1 MSSAPAFLAGGGE
14 MGESMRT
21 HRGVWRTLGEPDIW
35 PQTLRIAV
43 SIMLNS
49 YHPVFITWGV
59 ERVLLYNDACIPI
72 VGAKHP
78 AALGQSVTQICSK
91 DGLGIAPLV
100 QRAANGE
107 PASAEELRLITQRAG
122 YPEESWFT
130 VSCSPLR
137 EDDGRVVGVFG
148 TCMEST
154 ANRIAQRRMNLQ
166 LRLGE
171 RLSQLSDPDN
181 IRKVA
186 AQELGLALDAARVGY
201 AINAADA
208 ATSAA
213 QEWSTA
219 DALDRP
225 IDWELFG
232 PILLDDLQA
241 GTALR
246 VYDWSTDLRTRAS
259 QGVFAPVGVMLVPLL
274 QQGKLFAVLYVCAD
288 RPRHWSDVE
297 LSLAEDVALRG
308 RLATQRARAVQA
320 RRLAEDALKQQLMAE
335 SDRLRGL
342 FALAPSFMA
351 VLRGPRHVFELIND
365 ALIRLVGRSDLV
377 GKPVREALPE
387 LEGQQIIELLDE
399 VYASGEPRVAEEFS
413 LRVTQP
419 VPKQRFISFVYQPLF
434 AAEGSVQ
441 GVFVVGHDVT
451 GQRVAHEALR
461 EQEAR
466 LRLALRA
473 ARMAEITIRYAD
485 NKVTHSESCAEMFGY
500 SAGERLTVEH
510 LRARYHP
517 DDAPVIL
524 RRRDEL
530 WASGKSFLAT
540 THRIVWPDGS
550 THWLSVRGEIE
561 RSASGQ
567 PVSIT
572 AVYIDIT
579 EQQRAMQALRQSE
592 EQFRVFAQVMPNHVW
607 VADARGKVQWLNDK
621 FYEYA
626 GESRPENPTHE
637 LWEHVVHPDDVAQA
651 MERWV
656 PAMKTGCV
664 FETDMRLRRRDGE
677 YRWFIGRALPI
688 RNQNGEVTRWIGS
701 LTDIHDQKVTAGQL
715 EALNA
720 TLEIRVE
727 ERSRELR
734 AAEQALRHAQKMEA
748 VGQLTGGIAHDF
760 NNLLT
765 GIIGGIEL
773 VQRRMVSGRMD
784 DAERFMS
791 AALTSANR
799 AAALTQRLLAFSRQQ
814 QLHAEPLQLNDLIR
828 SMADLLNRTLAE
840 NITLDLQLDPQ
851 LWLTEADRN
860 QLESALLNVTINSR
874 DAMPVGGR
882 MSVRTCN
889 LRLHAQ
895 DAQPHSELEPGDYV
909 LLEINDTG
917 KGMSPEVL
925 ERAFDP
931 FFTTKPV
938 GQGTG
943 LGLSM
948 IYGFAKQSRGHVHLE
963 SGLGSGT
970 TFSLYLPRFAGT
982 LPEVEAPAPKEMP
995 LAQNGET
1002 VVIVEDEAAVRM
1014 LVVDVLEEM
1023 GYRFIEAAD
1032 SAAAVPI
1039 LESEQSVDL
1048 LITDVG
1054 LPGMSGR
1061 ELAQLARKQRPELKV
1076 LFITGYADDAI
1087 ERQWQPAPGMEL
1099 MRKPFAL
1106 EQLAR
1111 KIREM
1116 LQQDS

>member
-14 MGESMRT
+14 MGESMRM
-21 HRGVWRTLGEPDIW
+21 HRRVQRFLGEPDGW
-35 PQTLRIAV
+35 PQTLRVAV

-49 YHPVFITWGV
+49 HHPVFIAWGSEQV
-59 ERVLLYNDACIPI
+59 FLYNDACIPI
-72 VGAKHP
+72 LGAKHP
-78 AALGQSVTQICSK
+78 SALGQSFIHVCSK
-91 DGLGIAPLV
+91 DASGIVPLV
-100 QRAANGE
+100 QGASNGH
-107 PASAEELRLITQRAG
+107 PASAEDVCLITQRAG

-137 EDDGRVVGVFG
+137 EDDGQVVGVFG

-154 ANRIAQRRMNLQ
+154 ANRIAERRMNLQ

-171 RLSQLSDPDN
+171 RLSQLGDADN

-186 AQELGLALDAARVGY
+186 AQELGQALDAARVGY
-201 AINAADA
+201 AMDAADPVLG
-208 ATSAA
+208 AA
-213 QEWSTA
+213 QDSSSV
-219 DALDRP
+219 DVLDQS
-225 IDWELFG
+225 IDWQLFG
-232 PILLDDLQA
+232 PSLLDDLHA

-246 VYDWSTDLRTRAS
+246 VYDWSTDLRTRGS
-259 QGVFAPVGVMLVPLL
+259 RGVFAPVGVILVPLL
-274 QQGKLFAVLYVCAD
+274 QQGKLLAVLYVCAD

-297 LSLAEDVALRG
+297 LALAEDVALRG
-308 RLATQRARAVQA
+308 RLATQRARAIQA

-351 VLRGPRHVFELIND
+351 VLRGPQHVFELTND
-365 ALIRLVGRSDLV
+365 ALVRLVGRSDLV
-377 GKPVREALPE
+377 GKPVREALPD
-387 LEGQQIIELLDE
+387 LEGQQVFKLLDE
-399 VYASGEPRVAEEFS
+399 VYASGEPRMAEELS
-413 LRVTQP
+413 LRVAQP
-419 VPKQRFISFVYQPLF
+419 VPRQRFISFVYQPLF
-434 AAEGSVQ
+434 AADGSTQ

-451 GQRVAHEALR
+451 EQRRAHIALR

-466 LRLALRA
+466 LRLAFRA

-485 NKVTHSESCAEMFGY
+485 SKVTHSDSCAQMFGY
-500 SAGERLTVEH
+500 SADEQLTVEH

-517 DDAPVIL
+517 EDAPVIF

-561 RSASGQ
+561 RSASGE

-579 EQQRAMQALRQSE
+579 EQHRALQALRQSE
-592 EQFRVFAQVMPNHVW
+592 EQFRVFAQIMPNHVW
-607 VADARGKVQWLNDK
+607 VADGHGKVQWLNDK

-637 LWEHVVHPDDVAQA
+637 LWRHVVHPDDVAHA
-651 MERWV
+651 LERWI
-656 PAMKTGCV
+656 PAMKAGAV
-664 FETDMRLRRRDGE
+664 FETEMRLRNRDGE

-688 RNQNGEVTRWIGS
+688 HSQNGEITRWVGS
-701 LTDIHDQKVTAGQL
+701 LTDIHDQKVTATQL

-720 TLEIRVE
+720 TLEMRVE
-727 ERSRELR
+727 ERSRKLR
-734 AAEQALRHAQKMEA
+734 VAEQALRHAQKMEA
-748 VGQLTGGIAHDF
+748 LGQLTGGIAHDF

-765 GIIGGIEL
+765 GIIGGLEL
-773 VQRRMVSGRMD
+773 VQRRVASGRMG

-799 AAALTQRLLAFSRQQ
+799 AAALTQRLLVFSRQQ

-828 SMADLLNRTLAE
+828 SMADLLGRTLAE

-874 DAMPVGGR
+874 DAMPIGGR
-882 MSVRTCN
+882 MTVGTSN

-895 DAQPHSELEPGDYV
+895 DARRYPELEPGDYV
-909 LLEINDTG
+909 LLTINDTG
-917 KGMSPEVL
+917 TGMPPEVL

-963 SGLGSGT
+963 SGLGRGT
-970 TFSLYLPRFAGT
+970 TVSLYLPRFDGA
-982 LPEVEAPAPKEMP
+982 LPQLEAPAPKEMP

-1002 VVIVEDEAAVRM
+1002 VVIVEDDAAVRM
-1014 LVVDVLEEM
+1014 LVVDVLEEL

-1039 LESEQSVDL
+1039 LQSEQSVDL

-1061 ELAQLARKQRPELKV
+1061 ELAQVARESRPELKV
-1076 LFITGYADDAI
+1076 LFITGYADDSV

-1106 EQLAR
+1106 DTLAR

-1116 LQQDS
+1116 LQ

>member
-1 MSSAPAFLAGGGE
+1 
-14 MGESMRT
+14 MRT
-21 HRGVWRTLGEPDIW
+21 HRGVRRLLGEPEVW
-35 PQTLRIAV
+35 PQTLRVAV
-43 SIMLNS
+43 SIMLS
-49 YHPVFITWGV
+49 SHHPVFITWGPEQV
-59 ERVLLYNDACIPI
+59 FLYNDACIPI
-72 VGAKHP
+72 LGARHP
-78 AALGQSVTQICSK
+78 AALGQSILHVCSQ
-91 DGLGIAPLV
+91 DGGGIVPLV
-100 QRAANGE
+100 QRASDGH
-107 PASAEELRLITQRAG
+107 PASAEDICVLTQRVG
-122 YPEESWFT
+122 YPEERWFT

-137 EDDGRVVGVFG
+137 EDDGQVVGVFG

-171 RLSQLSDPDN
+171 RLSQLSDVDN
-181 IRKVA
+181 IRRVA

-201 AINAADA
+201 AMNAADPA
-208 ATSAA
+208 LAAA
-213 QEWSTA
+213 QDWSTA

-225 IDWELFG
+225 IDWQLFA
-232 PILLDDLQA
+232 PSLLDDLQA
-241 GTALR
+241 GIALR
-246 VYDWSTDLRTRAS
+246 VYDWSTDPRTRGS
-259 QGVFAPVGVMLVPLL
+259 QGVFAPVGVMLVPIL
-274 QQGKLFAVLYVCAD
+274 QQGKLTTVLCVCAD
-288 RPRHWSDVE
+288 RQRHWSDVE
-297 LSLAEDVALRG
+297 LALADDVALRG
-308 RLATQRARAVQA
+308 RLAMQRARAVQA
-320 RRLAEDALKQQLMAE
+320 RRLAEDALKQQLIAE

-351 VLRGPRHVFELIND
+351 VLRGPQHVFELVND

-377 GKPVREALPE
+377 GKPVREALPDV
-387 LEGQQIIELLDE
+387 EGQQVFELLDE
-399 VYASGEPRVAEEFS
+399 VYASGAPRVAEEFS
-413 LRVTQP
+413 LQVTRP

-434 AAEGSVQ
+434 AADGGVQ

-451 GQRVAHEALR
+451 EQRLAHAALR

-473 ARMAEITIRYAD
+473 ARMAEITIRYTD
-485 NKVTHSESCAEMFGY
+485 NKVTHSDSCAEMFGY
-500 SAGERLTVEH
+500 SADEHLTVEH

-517 DDAPVIL
+517 EDAPVIS

-530 WASGKSFLAT
+530 WASGKNFLAT

-550 THWLSVRGEIE
+550 TRWLSVRGEIE
-561 RSASGQ
+561 RSVSGE
-567 PVSIT
+567 PLSVT

-579 EQQRAMQALRQSE
+579 EQHRALQALQQSE

-607 VADARGKVQWLNDK
+607 LTDARGEVQWLNDK

-626 GESRPENPTHE
+626 GESRAENITQD
-637 LWEHVVHPDDVAQA
+637 LLRRVVHPDDVPQA
-651 MERWV
+651 TERWI
-656 PAMKTGCV
+656 PAMQTGGV
-664 FETDMRLRRRDGE
+664 FETEIRLRNRSGE
-677 YRWFIGRALPI
+677 YRWFLGRALPI
-688 RNQNGEVTRWIGS
+688 RSENGEVTRWIGS
-701 LTDIHDQKVTAGQL
+701 LTDIHDQKVIAAQL

-720 TLEIRVE
+720 TLETRVE

-734 AAEQALRHAQKMEA
+734 LAEQALLHAQKMEA

-765 GIIGGIEL
+765 GIIGGLEL
-773 VQRRMVSGRMD
+773 VQRRMASGRMD

-799 AAALTQRLLAFSRQQ
+799 AAALTQRLLAFSRRQ

-828 SMADLLNRTLAE
+828 SMADLLSRTLAE

-874 DAMPVGGR
+874 DAMPMGGR
-882 MSVRTCN
+882 MTVRTSN

-895 DAQPHSELEPGDYV
+895 DARRYPELEPGDYA
-909 LLEINDTG
+909 LLTINDTG
-917 KGMSPEVL
+917 TGMPPEVL

-948 IYGFAKQSRGHVHLE
+948 IYGFAKQSRGHVLLE
-963 SGLGSGT
+963 SGLGRGT
-970 TFSLYLPRFAGT
+970 TVSLYLPRYHGA
-982 LPEVEAPAPKEMP
+982 LPQVEAPAPREMP
-995 LAQNGET
+995 LAQKGET
-1002 VVIVEDEAAVRM
+1002 VVIVEDDAAVRM
-1014 LVVDVLEEM
+1014 LVVDVLEEL

-1039 LESEQSVDL
+1039 LQSGQSVDL

-1054 LPGMSGR
+1054 LPGMNGR
-1061 ELAQLARKQRPELKV
+1061 ELAQLARKSRPALKV
-1076 LFITGYADDAI
+1076 LFITGYADDSI

-1099 MRKPFAL
+1099 LRKPFAL
-1106 EQLAR
+1106 DVLAR
-1111 KIREM
+1111 RIREM
-1116 LQQDS
+1116 LQQKSE